1 VTSIILAGGKSSR
14 FGRNK
19 ALQTIGGKTLVQ
31 YVVDRLAPLSTEI
44 VIVTAQGGEEIYHRK
59 PFASCHSE
67 EAAVLSIAKGQRPN
81 NLAQDKLHE
90 ESHTAQD
97 RLSEAIPLIK
107 IVADIYPGKGPL
119 CGIYSGLIASSNS
132 RAIVVGCDM
141 PFPSI
146 ALLDYMTQISP
157 AFDVVAPRI
166 GKRVERLCAVYSKNC
181 LAPTQ
186 GLLERNEL
194 RVSELLSMVR
204 VKYVE
209 EDEIDRFDP
218 EHLSFFNINTQ
229 ADLDEAREIA
239 ASLVT
244 TSPEIIST

>member
-1 VTSIILAGGKSSR
+1 MTSIILAGGKSSR

-19 ALQTIGGKTLVQ
+19 AFQTIGGRTLVQ

-44 VIVTAQGGEEIYHRK
+44 IIVTAQGGEEIYHRK
-59 PFASCHSE
+59 LLASCHSE
-67 EAAVLSIAKGQRPN
+67 QS
-81 NLAQDKLHE
+81 E
-90 ESHTAQD
+90 ESHTTQD
-97 RLSEAIPLIK
+97 RPHEAIPLIK
-107 IVADIYPGKGPL
+107 IVADMYPGKGPL
-119 CGIYSGLIASSNS
+119 CGIYSGLRASSNS
-132 RAIVVGCDM
+132 RAIIVGCDM

-146 ALLDYMTQISP
+146 ALLDYMTQIPP

-181 LAPTQ
+181 LAPIQ
-186 GLLERNEL
+186 GLLEHNEL

-209 EDEIDRFDP
+209 EDEIDSFDP

-229 ADLDEAREIA
+229 ADLDEARRIA

-244 TSPEIIST
+244 ISPEIISA

>member
-14 FGRNK
+14 FGPNK
-19 ALQTIGGKTLVQ
+19 AFQTIAGKTLIQ
-31 YVVDRLAPLSTEI
+31 YVVDRLATLTTEI
-44 VIVTAQGGEEIYHRK
+44 IIVTAQGGEELYHCK

-67 EAAVLSIAKGQRPN
+67 RS
-81 NLAQDKLHE
+81 E

-97 RLSEAIPLIK
+97 GLREAIPLIK

-181 LAPTQ
+181 LAPTH

-194 RVSELLSMVR
+194 RISELLSMVR

-209 EDEIDRFDP
+209 EDEINRFDP

-229 ADLDEAREIA
+229 ADLDKAREIA

-244 TSPEIIST
+244 TSPEIISA

>member
-14 FGRNK
+14 FGPNK
-19 ALQTIGGKTLVQ
+19 ALQTIAGKTLVQ
-31 YVVDRLAPLSTEI
+31 YVVDRLATLTPEI
-44 VIVTAQGGEEIYHRK
+44 IIVTAQGGEGTYHCK

-67 EAAVLSIAKGQRPN
+67 QS
-81 NLAQDKLHE
+81 E
-90 ESHTAQD
+90 ESPAAQD
-97 RLSEAIPLIK
+97 RPREAIPLIK
-107 IVADIYPGKGPL
+107 IVADIYPDKGPL

-157 AFDVVAPRI
+157 GFDVVAPRI

-181 LAPTQ
+181 LAPIQ

-194 RVSELLSMVR
+194 RISELLSMVR

-209 EDEIDRFDP
+209 EDEINRFDP
-218 EHLSFFNINTQ
+218 DHLSFFNINTQ
-229 ADLDEAREIA
+229 ADLDKARGIA
-239 ASLVT
+239 ASLAT
-244 TSPEIIST
+244 TSPEIISA